1 MSFGNVN
8 TAKSLDDGADIP
20 GLNLAIV
27 LSNTS
32 SPTQKTQRVGR
43 VIRYEEG
50 KEAEIFTLVVKGT
63 MEENWYNTSSAGKNY
78 IEIDEEELTKI
89 LANEDIDENV
99 KQAYASDTLFRF

>member
-1 MSFGNVN
+1 
-8 TAKSLDDGADIP
+8 
-20 GLNLAIV
+20 
-27 LSNTS
+27 
-32 SPTQKTQRVGR
+32 
-43 VIRYEEG
+43 
-50 KEAEIFTLVVKGT
+50 

>member
-1 MSFGNVN
+1 M
-8 TAKSLDDGADIP
+8 KI
-20 GLNLAIV
+20 IV
-27 LSNTS
+27 
-32 SPTQKTQRVGR
+32 VWGR